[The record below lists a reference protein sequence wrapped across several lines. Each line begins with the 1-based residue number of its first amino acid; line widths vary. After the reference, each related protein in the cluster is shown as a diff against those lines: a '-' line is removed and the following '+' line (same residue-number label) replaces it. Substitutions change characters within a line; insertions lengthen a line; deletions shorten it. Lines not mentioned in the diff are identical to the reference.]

1 MTKTIATDGH
11 VSVETSISADEKT
24 PRDHNS
30 RPFRAQYELRRQ
42 DEVRGQNSQ
51 RYPQH
56 CDGGELMDYD
66 ELTAVD
72 IVDGVTNPKNVIVKG
87 ASIYTENQRGGP
99 IYKETNT
106 GEVVIRVDFFKTAT
120 PTEQAQFLQKLEE
133 VAVDVIHEHSR
144 MESWA
149 R

>member
-1 MTKTIATDGH
+1 
-11 VSVETSISADEKT
+11 
-24 PRDHNS
+24 
-30 RPFRAQYELRRQ
+30 
-42 DEVRGQNSQ
+42 
-51 RYPQH
+51 
-56 CDGGELMDYD
+56 MDYD

-72 IVDGVTNPKNVIVKG
+72 LLDSPPIPKNVIVKG

-120 PTEQAQFLQKLEE
+120 PTEQAQFLQKIEE

-144 MESWA
+144 METWA

>member
-1 MTKTIATDGH
+1 
-11 VSVETSISADEKT
+11 
-24 PRDHNS
+24 
-30 RPFRAQYELRRQ
+30 
-42 DEVRGQNSQ
+42 
-51 RYPQH
+51 
-56 CDGGELMDYD
+56 MDYD
-66 ELTAVD
+66 EITAVD
-72 IVDGVTNPKNVIVKG
+72 IVDGLTTPKNVIVKG
-87 ASIYTENQRGGP
+87 ASIYTESQRGGP
-99 IYKETNT
+99 IYQETNT

>member
-1 MTKTIATDGH
+1 
-11 VSVETSISADEKT
+11 
-24 PRDHNS
+24 
-30 RPFRAQYELRRQ
+30 
-42 DEVRGQNSQ
+42 
-51 RYPQH
+51 
-56 CDGGELMDYD
+56 MDYD

-72 IVDGVTNPKNVIVKG
+72 IVDGMANPKNVIVKC

-120 PTEQAQFLQKLEE
+120 PTEQVQFLQKLEE
-133 VAVDVIHEHSR
+133 VAVDVIHEHSK
-144 MESWA
+144 MEKWA

>member
-1 MTKTIATDGH
+1 
-11 VSVETSISADEKT
+11 
-24 PRDHNS
+24 
-30 RPFRAQYELRRQ
+30 
-42 DEVRGQNSQ
+42 
-51 RYPQH
+51 
-56 CDGGELMDYD
+56 MDYD

-72 IVDGVTNPKNVIVKG
+72 LLDGPPTPKNVIVKG
-87 ASIYTENQRGGP
+87 ASIYTESQRGGP

-106 GEVVIRVDFFKTAT
+106 GEVVIRIDFFKTVT

>member
-1 MTKTIATDGH
+1 
-11 VSVETSISADEKT
+11 
-24 PRDHNS
+24 
-30 RPFRAQYELRRQ
+30 
-42 DEVRGQNSQ
+42 
-51 RYPQH
+51 
-56 CDGGELMDYD
+56 MDYD

-72 IVDGVTNPKNVIVKG
+72 LLDGPPTPKNVIVKG
-87 ASIYTENQRGGP
+87 ASIYTESQRGGP

-106 GEVVIRVDFFKTAT
+106 GEVVIRIDFFKTAT

>member
-1 MTKTIATDGH
+1 M
-11 VSVETSISADEKT
+11 
-24 PRDHNS
+24 DH
-30 RPFRAQYELRRQ
+30 
-42 DEVRGQNSQ
+42 
-51 RYPQH
+51 
-56 CDGGELMDYD
+56 D

-72 IVDGVTNPKNVIVKG
+72 IVDGMANPKNVIVKG
-87 ASIYTENQRGGP
+87 ASIYTENQHGGP

-133 VAVDVIHEHSR
+133 VAVDVIHDHSR
-144 MESWA
+144 METWA

>member
-1 MTKTIATDGH
+1 MTKTIATDGPP
-11 VSVETSISADEKT
+11 T
-24 PRDHNS
+24 
-30 RPFRAQYELRRQ
+30 
-42 DEVRGQNSQ
+42 
-51 RYPQH
+51 
-56 CDGGELMDYD
+56 
-66 ELTAVD
+66 
-72 IVDGVTNPKNVIVKG
+72 PKNVIVKG

-99 IYKETNT
+99 IYQETNT

-120 PTEQAQFLQKLEE
+120 PTEQAKFLQKLEE

>member
-1 MTKTIATDGH
+1 
-11 VSVETSISADEKT
+11 
-24 PRDHNS
+24 
-30 RPFRAQYELRRQ
+30 
-42 DEVRGQNSQ
+42 
-51 RYPQH
+51 
-56 CDGGELMDYD
+56 MDYD

-72 IVDGVTNPKNVIVKG
+72 IVDGMTSPKNVIVKG

-99 IYKETNT
+99 IYQETNT

-120 PTEQAQFLQKLEE
+120 PTEQARFLQKIEE

-144 MESWA
+144 MKSWA

>member
-1 MTKTIATDGH
+1 
-11 VSVETSISADEKT
+11 
-24 PRDHNS
+24 
-30 RPFRAQYELRRQ
+30 
-42 DEVRGQNSQ
+42 
-51 RYPQH
+51 
-56 CDGGELMDYD
+56 MDYD

-72 IVDGVTNPKNVIVKG
+72 ILDGPPAPKNIIVKG
-87 ASIYTENQRGGP
+87 ASIHAENQRGGP
-99 IYKETNT
+99 IYQETNT

-133 VAVDVIHEHSR
+133 VAVDVIYEHSR

>member
-1 MTKTIATDGH
+1 
-11 VSVETSISADEKT
+11 
-24 PRDHNS
+24 
-30 RPFRAQYELRRQ
+30 
-42 DEVRGQNSQ
+42 
-51 RYPQH
+51 
-56 CDGGELMDYD
+56 MDYD
-66 ELTAVD
+66 EPTAID
-72 IVDGVTNPKNVIVKG
+72 ILDGPPTPKNVIVKG

-99 IYKETNT
+99 IYQETNT

-120 PTEQAQFLQKLEE
+120 PAEQARFLQKLEE

>member
-1 MTKTIATDGH
+1 
-11 VSVETSISADEKT
+11 
-24 PRDHNS
+24 
-30 RPFRAQYELRRQ
+30 
-42 DEVRGQNSQ
+42 
-51 RYPQH
+51 
-56 CDGGELMDYD
+56 MDYD

-72 IVDGVTNPKNVIVKG
+72 LLDGPPTPKNVIVKG
-87 ASIYTENQRGGP
+87 ASIYTESQRGGP
-99 IYKETNT
+99 IHKETNT
-106 GEVVIRVDFFKTAT
+106 GEVVIRIDFFKTAT

>member
-1 MTKTIATDGH
+1 
-11 VSVETSISADEKT
+11 
-24 PRDHNS
+24 
-30 RPFRAQYELRRQ
+30 
-42 DEVRGQNSQ
+42 
-51 RYPQH
+51 
-56 CDGGELMDYD
+56 MDYD

-72 IVDGVTNPKNVIVKG
+72 IVDGMTSPKNVIVKG

-99 IYKETNT
+99 IYQETNT

-120 PTEQAQFLQKLEE
+120 PTDQARFLQKIEE